1 MSYLE
6 EVVKHALTPAANRRR
21 FIRLVLI
28 TSLIIAAVSY
38 PATAALGLIVKLG
51 ADVYSGMPTDLT
63 ITAPP
68 QTTYVYAADGT
79 TLLTTFYE
87 EERKYTPLAGISPLV
102 QEAIVAA
109 EDARFFQHHGVDFRG
124 TLRAFVAN
132 QQAGS
137 VAQGASTLTM
147 QYVRNV
153 LADGAST
160 PQQAVDATVQN
171 ADRKVREMKLAVN
184 LEKKLSKQQILE
196 GYLNIAYFGH
206 RAYGVYAAAETY
218 FSKVPSDLTLE
229 QAALIAGLVQAPS
242 AYDPAGSDQA
252 AALKRRNYVIDR
264 MQQLEY
270 ISPEEAARAKAAPIT
285 LNLSSLPKDCSS
297 VPAAHNDYGFFCDEL
312 RNWWAQ
318 QPAFGR
324 NPDERLENL
333 ERGGYT
339 VILSLDP
346 KTQAAAMAHTL
357 SLATVNDPFA
367 LGSVFVEPGTG
378 LIKAMAVN
386 RKYSLDT
393 STNGPSTSP
402 DNRAAGLPGTY
413 PNTVTP
419 LLGGG
424 GINGYQAGSTFKL
437 FTMLAALEKGMTL
450 NTNIYSPMTVT
461 TPYLGGAGLS
471 ACGIYY
477 CPSNA
482 SASMT
487 GPQTMWSGWGK
498 SVNTYW
504 IQVEERVGAQN
515 AVAMAE
521 RLGLT
526 WHTDVDRGQASA
538 AKAPGWGSFT
548 LGVADTTPLEM
559 AGAYAAIAADGK
571 FCQPTPVLAINGPD
585 GKPVMTRGPDGSR
598 VPVAMPHCV
607 QAVSADV
614 ARGAV
619 DAMRCTTGYNAATG
633 SCGDWSTAPGAYAEA
648 GRPFAGKTG
657 TTDSTRA
664 AWFVGIT
671 PQLAGASFI
680 ADPEQPSDAVGD
692 ALSAKPVDAVALTVH
707 DALAGVPVAN
717 FIPPPPSIV
726 GTPQPVSG
734 LPAAAPAAPRAPTR

>member
-1 MSYLE
+1 
-6 EVVKHALTPAANRRR
+6 VVKHALTQAERKKR
-21 FIRLVLI
+21 FIRLILI
-28 TSLIIAAVSY
+28 SSLVIAAIAY
-38 PATAALGLIVKLG
+38 PATAAIGLLAKIG
-51 ADVYSGMPTDLT
+51 ADVYDRMPDELT
-63 ITAPP
+63 ITPSP
-68 QTTYVYAADGT
+68 ETTYVYGADGKT
-79 TLLTTFYE
+79 PITTFYE
-87 EERKYTPLAGISPLV
+87 EDRKYTPLTSISPLV

-109 EDARFFQHHGVDFRG
+109 EDARFFQHRGVDFKG
-124 TLRAFVAN
+124 TIRAFVAN
-132 QQAGS
+132 QQAGA

-147 QYVRNV
+147 QYVRNA
-153 LADGAST
+153 LRDGAAT
-160 PQQAVDATVQN
+160 PQQSVDATVQD
-171 ADRKVREMKLAVN
+171 ADRKVREMKLALN
-184 LEKKLSKQQILE
+184 LEKRMTKQQILE

-206 RAYGVYAAAETY
+206 RAYGVYAAAQTY
-218 FSKVPSDLTLE
+218 FSKTPSDLSLD

-252 AALKRRNYVIDR
+252 AALQRRNYVIDR

-270 ISPEEAARAKAAPIT
+270 ISPGEAAQAKAAPIA
-285 LNLSSLPKDCSS
+285 LHLSDLPKDCVS

-312 RNWWAQ
+312 KSWWSQ
-318 QPAFGR
+318 QPAFGS
-324 NPDERLENL
+324 NPQERLENL
-333 ERGGYT
+333 NRGGYT
-339 VILSLDP
+339 ITLSLDP
-346 KTQAAAMAHTL
+346 KTQAAAMARTL
-357 SLATVNDPFA
+357 SASGVNDPFA

-393 STNGPSTSP
+393 SGNGISTSP
-402 DNRAAGLPGTY
+402 GNRAANIPGTY

-450 NTNIYSPMTVT
+450 NTKIYSPMTVT
-461 TPYLGGAGLS
+461 TPYLGGSGAS

-482 SASMT
+482 SAAMT
-487 GPQTMWSGWGK
+487 GYQTMWSGWGE

-515 AVAMAE
+515 AVSMAE

-526 WHTDVDRGQASA
+526 WHTDVDQEQASA
-538 AKAPGWGSFT
+538 QKAPGWGSFT

-559 AGAYAAIAADGK
+559 ANAYATVAADGK
-571 FCQPTPVLAINGPD
+571 YCEPLPVLAVTGPD
-585 GKPVMTRGPDGSR
+585 GKPVMTKGPDGTQ
-598 VPVAMPHCV
+598 VPVASPRCH
-607 QAVSADV
+607 QAVTPAI

-619 DAMRCTTGYNAATG
+619 DAMRCTTGFNAATG
-633 SCGDWSTAPGAYAEA
+633 SCGSWSTAPGAYGAA

-664 AWFVGIT
+664 AWFAGIT

-680 ADPEQPSDAVGD
+680 ADPDEPADAVGD
-692 ALSAKPVDAVALTVH
+692 AQSEKPVDTVALTIH
-707 DALAGVPVAN
+707 DALAGVPVVN
-717 FIPPPPSIV
+717 FTPPPPNIV
-726 GTPQPVSG
+726 GTPQPG
-734 LPAAAPAAPRAPTR
+734 